1 LENIVGSFQNFK
13 SIADKK
19 KEVQGLVND
28 DKPVIFKGH
37 DLEKYV
43 SSMILYFESLGFV
56 LTPYPTVEFSNE
68 AKYDNELLGYTGHYL
83 YDDKHIVI
91 YTEGRHIKDIMRSLA
106 HELVHHNQFMRGITL
121 DNVDVMKL
129 SDPAWSE
136 KEEFLKHLEDYSY
149 LEGDAYLRG
158 NMLFRTW
165 TDAIKQGLIQI

>member
-1 LENIVGSFQNFK
+1 MKNIVGSFQNFQT
-13 SIADKK
+13 ITDKR
-19 KEVQGLVND
+19 KEIEGLVND
-28 DKPVIFKGH
+28 DEPVIFRDH
-37 DLEKYV
+37 DLEIYV

-56 LTPYPTVEFSNE
+56 LKPYPTVEFSTE
-68 AKYDNELLGYTGHYL
+68 TKHDNELLGYTGHYF
-83 YDDKHIVI
+83 YDNKHIVI
-91 YTEGRHIKDIMRSLA
+91 YTEGRHVKDIMRSVA

-121 DNVDVMKL
+121 DNVETMKL

-165 TDAIKQGLIQI
+165 TDAIKQGLIKL

>member
-1 LENIVGSFQNFK
+1 MGNIVGSFQNFK

-56 LTPYPTVEFSNE
+56 LTPYPTVEFSKE
-68 AKYDNELLGYTGHYL
+68 EKQDNELLGYTGHYL
-83 YDDKHIVI
+83 YDDKHIII

-129 SDPAWSE
+129 SDPSWSE

-158 NMLFRTW
+158 SMLFRTW
-165 TDAIKQGLIQI
+165 TDAIEQGLIKL